1 MESKKNELEP
11 TEIAQHLRGNAKV
24 GGDFLYI
31 SPEAYRRISR
41 AEFMLAYGHLVRVV
55 ESAVKG
61 RPAQEPRLKTL
72 IAWNDLLP
80 SPGLRKQTAKML
92 ADQQAHITGLQAK
105 GRHTAARWQVCCS
118 YGIWAWYIAARPVS
132 VLVKTLMGKFGG
144 T

>member
-72 IAWNDLLP
+72 IAVSYTHLDVYKRQL
-80 SPGLRKQTAKML
+80 SPRRTRGA
-92 ADQQAHITGLQAK
+92 
-105 GRHTAARWQVCCS
+105 
-118 YGIWAWYIAARPVS
+118 P
-132 VLVKTLMGKFGG
+132 
-144 T
+144 